1 MEKVRLPHD
10 KLTPA
15 QLRQKNGPVETHNLR
30 GPMRWE
36 QLLAVP
42 YDLRIKYLERLRDE
56 YKATQIM
63 LAGMMGTS
71 VTTFRR
77 KCKAWGIKFPKSGGF
92 LSEPDRLRWLHFL
105 EGTDTPEENEPEAQ
119 PWEDP
124 QPEPCPV
131 AGHGPVPRRGC
142 MTFEGAAAAAL
153 QKVYEVLGATECSE
167 ITVTWE
173 V

>member
-15 QLRQKNGPVETHNLR
+15 QLKQKNGPVETHNLR
-30 GPMRWE
+30 GPMKWDE
-36 QLLAVP
+36 LLAVP
-42 YDLRIKYLERLRDE
+42 YDLRKKYLERLRDE

-63 LAGMMGTS
+63 LAGMLGASISTLRRQCKEWG
-71 VTTFRR
+71 VT
-77 KCKAWGIKFPKSGGF
+77 FPKTGGF

-105 EGTDTPEENEPEAQ
+105 EGTEPLEENEPQEIQEA
-119 PWEDP
+119 
-124 QPEPCPV
+124 EPSPV
-131 AGHGPVPRRGC
+131 AGRGPVPISGC
-142 MTFEGAAAAAL
+142 MTFEGPAAAAL

-167 ITVTWE
+167 ITITWE